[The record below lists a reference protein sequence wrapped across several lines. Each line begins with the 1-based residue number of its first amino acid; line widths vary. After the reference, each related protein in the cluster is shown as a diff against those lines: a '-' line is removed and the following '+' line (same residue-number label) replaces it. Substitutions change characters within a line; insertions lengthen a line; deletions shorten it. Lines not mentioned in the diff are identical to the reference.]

1 MNRAAFVF
9 AGAAESSGG
18 KSPIREGSRSQEGA
32 MSQIV
37 TLKVTPRTGKGSRA
51 AIKLRKQGLVPAV
64 VYGHKEANAAVAVS
78 AEELDR
84 AIRVLHARMLSLE
97 LDGKSETVLIREV
110 QWDPF
115 GKQMMHV
122 DFERKS
128 ASEKV
133 KVTIPVELR
142 NTPKV
147 TGGGVLDQPLHTL
160 HIECSL
166 GSIPEAIRID
176 ITNLVLGEPIHVK
189 ELALPEGVR
198 VLEPPEAVVVQLKL
212 PGIEAVVAPTAVA
225 AAPGTTPAEPEVI
238 KKEKK
243 VEEEEEK

>member
-1 MNRAAFVF
+1 
-9 AGAAESSGG
+9 
-18 KSPIREGSRSQEGA
+18 
-32 MSQIV
+32 MSAKIV
-37 TLKVTPRTGKGSRA
+37 ALKVTPRAGKGSRS
-51 AIKLRKQGLVPAV
+51 AIKLRKQGLVPGV
-64 VYGHKEANAAVAVS
+64 VYGHKEANASIAVS

-84 AIRVLHARMLSLE
+84 AIRILHARMLSLE

-128 ASEKV
+128 ATEKV
-133 KVTIPVELR
+133 RVTIPVELR
-142 NTPKV
+142 NSPKV

-160 HIECSL
+160 HIECPL

-176 ITNLVLGEPIHVK
+176 ITNLTLGEPIHVK
-189 ELALPEGVR
+189 ELTLPEGVR
-198 VLEPPEAVVVQLKL
+198 VLESLEAVVVQLKL
-212 PGIEAVVAPTAVA
+212 PGIEAVVAPAGA
-225 AAPGTTPAEPEVI
+225 AAAVPGATPAEPEVI

-243 VEEEEEK
+243 VEEEEEEKKK

>member
-1 MNRAAFVF
+1 
-9 AGAAESSGG
+9 
-18 KSPIREGSRSQEGA
+18 
-32 MSQIV
+32 MSAKIV
-37 TLKVTPRTGKGSRA
+37 SLKVTPRAGKGSRS
-51 AIKLRKQGLVPAV
+51 AIKLRRQGLVPGI

-84 AIRVLHARMLSLE
+84 AIRILHARMLNLE

-133 KVTIPVELR
+133 RVTIPVELR

-160 HIECSL
+160 HVECPL

-189 ELALPEGVR
+189 ELTLPEGVR
-198 VLEPPEAVVVQLKL
+198 VLESLEAVVVQLKL
-212 PGIEAVVAPTAVA
+212 PGIEAVVAPTGAAA
-225 AAPGTTPAEPEVI
+225 AAPGATPAEPEVI

-243 VEEEEEK
+243 VEEEEEEKKK

>member
-1 MNRAAFVF
+1 MS
-9 AGAAESSGG
+9 ES
-18 KSPIREGSRSQEGA
+18 
-32 MSQIV
+32 V
-37 TLKVTPRTGKGSRA
+37 TLKAQSRTGKGSRA
-51 AIKLRKQGLVPAV
+51 TAKLRKEGLVPAI
-64 VYGHKEANAAVAVS
+64 VYGHKKENAVIAVS

-84 AIRVLHARMLSLE
+84 AIRILHVRMLSL
-97 LDGKSETVLIREV
+97 DMNGTAETVLIREV

-147 TGGGVLDQPLHTL
+147 MGGGVLDQPLHTL
-160 HIECSL
+160 HIECPL

-176 ITNLVLGEPIHVK
+176 ITNLTLGNPIHVK
-189 ELALPEGVR
+189 ELTLPEGVR
-198 VLEPPEAVVVQLKL
+198 VLEGAEAVVVQLKL
-212 PGIEAVVAPTAVA
+212 PGVEAVVVAPVV
-225 AAPGTTPAEPEVI
+225 PGATTTAEPEVI

-243 VEEEEEK
+243 LEEPEEK

>member
-1 MNRAAFVF
+1 
-9 AGAAESSGG
+9 
-18 KSPIREGSRSQEGA
+18 

-37 TLKVTPRTGKGSRA
+37 TLKVTPRAGKGSRA
-51 AIKLRKQGLVPAV
+51 AAKLRKQGLIPAI

-128 ASEKV
+128 ATEKV
-133 KVTIPVELR
+133 KVTVPVELR

-147 TGGGVLDQPLHTL
+147 TGGGVLDQPLHAL
-160 HIECSL
+160 HVECPL

-176 ITNLVLGEPIHVK
+176 ITNLTLGEPIHVK
-189 ELALPEGVR
+189 EVTLPEGVR
-198 VLEPPEAVVVQLKL
+198 VLESPEAVVVQLKL
-212 PGIEAVVAPTAVA
+212 PGVEAVVAPTGAAATA
-225 AAPGTTPAEPEVI
+225 AAPGAAAPAEPEVI

-243 VEEEEEK
+243 VEEPEEK

>member
-1 MNRAAFVF
+1 MP
-9 AGAAESSGG
+9 G
-18 KSPIREGSRSQEGA
+18 I
-32 MSQIV
+32 I
-37 TLKVTPRTGKGSRA
+37 
-51 AIKLRKQGLVPAV
+51 
-64 VYGHKEANAAVAVS
+64 YGHKEENAAVAVS

-97 LDGKSETVLIREV
+97 MNGKQETVLIREV

-160 HIECSL
+160 HIECPL

-189 ELALPEGVR
+189 ELSLPEGVR
-198 VLEPPEAVVVQLKL
+198 VLEAPEAVVVQLKL
-212 PGIEAVVAPTAVA
+212 PGIEAVVAPTVVA
-225 AAPGTTPAEPEVI
+225 AAPGATPAEPEVI

>member
-1 MNRAAFVF
+1 MS
-9 AGAAESSGG
+9 ESVTLKATPRPG
-18 KSPIREGSRSQEGA
+18 RGSRSTA
-32 MSQIV
+32 
-37 TLKVTPRTGKGSRA
+37 
-51 AIKLRKQGLVPAV
+51 KLRKQGLVPAI
-64 VYGHKEANAAVAVS
+64 VYGHKKENAIIAVS

-84 AIRVLHARMLSLE
+84 AIRILHVRMLAIE
-97 LDGKSETVLIREV
+97 VNGTAETVLIREV

-133 KVTIPVELR
+133 KVTVPVELR

-147 TGGGVLDQPLHTL
+147 MGGGVLDQPLHTL
-160 HIECSL
+160 HIECPL

-176 ITNLVLGEPIHVK
+176 ITNLTLGHPIHVK
-189 ELALPEGVR
+189 ELSLPEGVR
-198 VLEPPEAVVVQLKL
+198 VLESAEAVVVQLKL
-212 PGIEAVVAPTAVA
+212 PGAEAVVAAPVVPGVA
-225 AAPGTTPAEPEVI
+225 TGTEPEVI

-243 VEEEEEK
+243 VEEAEDSKK

>member
-1 MNRAAFVF
+1 MS
-9 AGAAESSGG
+9 ES
-18 KSPIREGSRSQEGA
+18 
-32 MSQIV
+32 V
-37 TLKVTPRTGKGSRA
+37 TLKVQPRTGKGSRA
-51 AIKLRKQGLVPAV
+51 TSKLRKEGLVPAII
-64 VYGHKEANAAVAVS
+64 YGHKKENAVIAVS

-84 AIRVLHARMLSLE
+84 AVRVLHVRMLALE
-97 LDGKSETVLIREV
+97 LNGTAETVLIREI

-133 KVTIPVELR
+133 KVPVPVELR

-160 HIECSL
+160 HIECPL

-176 ITNLVLGEPIHVK
+176 ITNLTLGHPIHVK
-189 ELALPEGVR
+189 ELTLPEGVR
-198 VLEPPEAVVVQLKL
+198 VLESPEAVVVQLKL
-212 PGIEAVVAPTAVA
+212 PGVEAVVAAPVVPGA
-225 AAPGTTPAEPEVI
+225 AAVAEPEVI

-243 VEEEEEK
+243 AEEPEEK